1 MNKTYRLDFRMR
13 TALVLSAAVLVTCLI
28 VFNEFIFGER
38 IFAFYDIGSD
48 TSQQYLPQILTV
60 VRKLREG
67 DLTLWDA
74 ENGFGVNMNM
84 LTITN
89 PFFWIIFLTG
99 FLCGE
104 KAVFPAMIWLYI
116 GEIIAAG
123 LAAYLFLSLF
133 RLSERAKC
141 LAAYMY
147 AFNGF
152 MLVWGQHY
160 QFAAVPVLLMLE
172 LFFIERCIRAPRKWK
187 ALTLMTTLVVI
198 NSMYTAYMIL
208 LFGGVYVVVR
218 VFLGRLRGFFRYVGD
233 VFHLAWVMGLGVGI
247 GFITLLPNISAIL
260 SVSSRLASEATLME
274 RLIGYRY
281 PIDYYQAL
289 VGRMFMTTAKGI
301 SSYRG
306 YLNYYEDPNL
316 FLSTLSVILLAQ
328 YVFLVPD
335 ISRGL
340 QRGDGKIPART
351 LAKRIFVQYLLLLV
365 FAFSAGFPT
374 VGTVMNGF
382 TAPFSRYFFLF
393 MPYMTLIC
401 AAVLTEIFRRKRV
414 SIPGLLL
421 AGAGIAGVYVRYIF
435 MPDAQNPWY
444 VPVFH
449 LAGGLV
455 MCVLVLSLR
464 LKKEKTPQR
473 VLAVLLGMIL
483 MMNVGVEAISNF
495 RNRETVMKDGEYF
508 ERLYDGD
515 TEKALQYLKETDD
528 EYYRV
533 EKTYGATL
541 CMDSLVQGYHTV
553 STYNSTQNAN
563 IQNFIRED
571 WPGILYADINHYM
584 YILGCAN
591 QNEAEL
597 VGIKYVLSE
606 SEDAGIPG
614 MEKMKTFGR
623 ITVYRDPTVKNI
635 ASFYPASVVEPTYGI
650 DANGFTGTA
659 FVRYSDRN
667 ASAEISLKDRV
678 RDDRIEGTV
687 TAPEDGLLLIAIPF
701 EHGWDV
707 YVDGVETEQRK
718 VEHGFIGVEL
728 RAGEHQISVRYLC
741 PGLVKGA
748 AISAFSIVLFVLFI
762 FLERLMAGRRSEK
775 EKNPAV

>member
-1 MNKTYRLDFRMR
+1 MEKSNHPNFRFK
-13 TALVLSAAVLVTCLI
+13 TALVLSAAVLITCLI
-28 VFNEFIFGER
+28 VFNEFIFGNR
-38 IFAFYDIGSD
+38 VFAFYDIGSD

-60 VRKLREG
+60 VRKLRGG
-67 DLTLWDA
+67 DISLWDA

-89 PFFWIIFLTG
+89 PFFAVIYLTG
-99 FLCGE
+99 AIFGE
-104 KAVFPAMIWLYI
+104 EAVFTSMIWLYVA
-116 GEIIAAG
+116 EIISAG
-123 LAAYLFLSLF
+123 LAGYLFLSAF
-133 RLSERAKC
+133 RFSERAKC
-141 LAAYMY
+141 MAAYMY

-172 LFFIERCIRAPRKWK
+172 LFFIERCIRTPKKWK
-187 ALTLMTTLVVI
+187 ALTLMTALVVI

-208 LFGGVYVVVR
+208 LFGGVYVVIR
-218 VFLGRLRGFFRYVGD
+218 VFLGRLRGFFRYVRD

-247 GFITLLPNISAIL
+247 AFITLLPNISAIL

-274 RLIGYRY
+274 RLFGYRY

-301 SSYRG
+301 SNYTG

-316 FLSTLSVILLAQ
+316 FFSTLFLILLAQ
-328 YVFLVPD
+328 YVFLIPG

-340 QRGDGKIPART
+340 QREGRAPLRRT
-351 LAKRIFVQYLLLLV
+351 CAKRIISQYLLLLV
-365 FAFSAGFPT
+365 FAFAAGFPT
-374 VGTVMNGF
+374 VGTVLNGF
-382 TAPFSRYFFLF
+382 TAPFSRFFFLF
-393 MPYMTLIC
+393 MPYLSLIS
-401 AAVLTEIFRRKRV
+401 AAVLTEIFRQKRI

-421 AGAGIAGVYVRYIF
+421 AAGGIAFIYVRYIF
-435 MPDAQNPWY
+435 MPNPFHPWY

-449 LAGGLV
+449 LAGGLC
-455 MCVLVLSLR
+455 MCALILFLG
-464 LKKEKTPQR
+464 LKKEAVPKKY
-473 VLAVLLGMIL
+473 LAVFLGMVL
-483 MMNVGVEAISNF
+483 MMNVGLDAVANF

-508 ERLYDGD
+508 EKLYDRD
-515 TEKALQYLKETDD
+515 TLEALAYIRENDD
-528 EYYRV
+528 EYYRI

-584 YILGCAN
+584 YILGCTN

-614 MEKMKTFGR
+614 MEKMKTFGK
-623 ITVYRDPTVKNI
+623 ITVYTDPSVKNI
-635 ASFYPASVVEPTYGI
+635 ASFYPGSVAVPTYGI

-659 FVRYSDRN
+659 FVRYADRDS
-667 ASAEISLKDRV
+667 SAEITLKDQV
-678 RDDRIEGTV
+678 RDDRIDGTV
-687 TAPEDGLLLIAIPF
+687 NAPEDGLLLIAIPF

-728 RAGEHQISVRYLC
+728 TAGRHEISVRYLC

-748 AISAFSIVLFVLFI
+748 AISAFSLVLFVLFI
-762 FLERLMAGRRSEK
+762 FLERVLEK
-775 EKNPAV
+775 RKHKNG

>member
-1 MNKTYRLDFRMR
+1 MEKTYRPKFRFK
-13 TALVLSAAVLVTCLI
+13 TALVLSAAVLITCLI
-28 VFNEFIFGER
+28 VFNEYIFGDR
-38 IFAFYDIGSD
+38 ILAFYDIGSD

-60 VRKLREG
+60 VRKLHEG
-67 DLTLWDA
+67 DITLWDA
-74 ENGFGVNMNM
+74 TNGFGVNMNM

-89 PFFWIIFLTG
+89 PFFAVIYLVG
-99 FLCGE
+99 ALLGE
-104 KAVFPAMIWLYI
+104 KAVFGAMIWLYVA
-116 GEIIAAG
+116 EIVAAG
-123 LAAYLFLSLF
+123 LAAYLFMSAF

-141 LAAYMY
+141 IASYMY

-172 LFFIERCIRAPRKWK
+172 LFFAERCIRAPRKWK

-208 LFGGVYVVVR
+208 LFSGVYVVVR
-218 VFLGRLRGFFRYVGD
+218 VFLGRLRGFFGYVRD

-274 RLIGYRY
+274 RLFGYRY

-328 YVFLVPD
+328 YVFLIPR
-335 ISRGL
+335 ISMGL
-340 QRGDGKIPART
+340 QRGEQAPLKRT
-351 LAKRIFVQYLLLLV
+351 VAKRIIAQYLLLFLCA
-365 FAFSAGFPT
+365 FAAGFPT
-374 VGTVMNGF
+374 VGTVLNGF
-382 TAPFSRYFFLF
+382 TAPFSRFFFLF
-393 MPYMTLIC
+393 MPYLSLIS
-401 AAVLTEIFRRKRV
+401 ASVLSEIFRQKRI
-414 SIPGLLL
+414 SIPGLLF
-421 AGAGIAGVYVRYIF
+421 AAAGILFVYIRYIF

-449 LAGGLV
+449 LAGGLC
-455 MCVLVLSLR
+455 MCVLVLFLG
-464 LKKEKTPQR
+464 LKKEILPKKY
-473 VLAVLLGMIL
+473 LAVILGMVL
-483 MMNVGVEAISNF
+483 MMNVGIDAVSNF

-515 TEKALQYLKETDD
+515 TLEALAYLKETDD

-541 CMDSLVQGYHTV
+541 CMDSLAQGYHSV

-584 YILGCAN
+584 YILGCTN
-591 QNEAEL
+591 RNEAEL

-606 SEDAGIPG
+606 SDDAGIPG

-623 ITVYRDPTVKNI
+623 ITVYTDPSVRNI
-635 ASFYPASVVEPTYGI
+635 ASFYPRSVVEPTYGI

-659 FVRYSDRN
+659 FVRYADRN
-667 ASAEISLKDRV
+667 PSAEITLKDQV
-678 RDDRIEGTV
+678 RDDRIDGTAEV
-687 TAPEDGLLLIAIPF
+687 PEDGLLLIAIPF

-707 YVDGVETEQRK
+707 YVDGVEVEQRK

-728 RAGEHQISVRYLC
+728 AAGRHEISVRYLC
-741 PGLVKGA
+741 PGLVKGT
-748 AISAFSIVLFVLFI
+748 AISVFSLLLFGLFI
-762 FLERLMAGRRSEK
+762 ILEHIYVKRKRSM
-775 EKNPAV
+775 NP

>member
-1 MNKTYRLDFRMR
+1 MEKTYRLNFRFK
-13 TALVLSAAVLVTCLI
+13 TALVLFAAVLVTCLI
-28 VFNEFIFGER
+28 VFNEYIFGGR
-38 IFAFYDIGSD
+38 VFAFYDIGSD
-48 TSQQYLPQILTV
+48 TSQQYIPQILTV

-89 PFFWIIFLTG
+89 PFFWIIYLVG
-99 FLCGE
+99 YLLGE
-104 KAVFPAMIWLYI
+104 KAVFSAMIWLYI

-123 LAAYLFLSLF
+123 LTACLFLSLF

-160 QFAAVPVLLMLE
+160 QFAAVPVFLMLE
-172 LFFIERCIRAPRKWK
+172 LFFIERCIRAPKKWK
-187 ALTLMTTLVVI
+187 ALTLMTALVVV

-218 VFLGRLRGFFRYVGD
+218 VFLGRLSGFFRYVRD

-260 SVSSRLASEATLME
+260 SVSSRLASEATLTE
-274 RLIGYRY
+274 RLFGYRY
-281 PIDYYQAL
+281 PIDYYKAL
-289 VGRMFMTTAKGI
+289 AGRMFMTTAKGI

-328 YVFLVPD
+328 YVFLIPR
-335 ISRGL
+335 ISFGL
-340 QRGDGKIPART
+340 QRGDRT
-351 LAKRIFVQYLLLLV
+351 PLKRTVAKRIIAQYLLLLI
-365 FAFSAGFPT
+365 FAFAAGFPT
-374 VGTVMNGF
+374 VGTVLNGF
-382 TAPFSRYFFLF
+382 TAPFSRFFFLF
-393 MPYMTLIC
+393 MPYLTLIS
-401 AAVLTEIFRRKRV
+401 AAVLTEIFRRKRISV
-414 SIPGLLL
+414 IGLLL
-421 AGAGIAGVYVRYIF
+421 AAAAIIFVYGRYIF
-435 MPDAQNPWY
+435 MPDARNPWY
-444 VPVFH
+444 VPIFH
-449 LAGGLV
+449 LAGGIA
-455 MCVLVLSLR
+455 MCVLVLCLGIKR
-464 LKKEKTPQR
+464 ETAPKKY
-473 VLAVLLGMIL
+473 LAVILGTVL
-483 MMNVGVEAISNF
+483 MMNVGVDAVSNF
-495 RNRETVMKDGEYF
+495 RNRETVMMDGEYF
-508 ERLYDGD
+508 ERLYDED
-515 TEKALQYLKETDD
+515 TLNALAWIRENDD

-584 YILGCAN
+584 YILGCTN
-591 QNEAEL
+591 RNEAEL

-614 MEKMKTFGR
+614 MEKIKTFGR
-623 ITVYRDPTVKNI
+623 ITVYTDPSVKNI
-635 ASFYPASVVEPTYGI
+635 ASFYPKSAAEPTYGI

-659 FVRYSDRN
+659 FVRFADRDV
-667 ASAEISLKDRV
+667 STEITLKDQV
-678 RDDRIEGTV
+678 RDDRIDGTV
-687 TAPEDGLLLIAIPF
+687 NASEDGLLLIAIPF

-728 RAGEHQISVRYLC
+728 TAGNHEISVRYLC

-748 AISAFSIVLFVLFI
+748 AISVFSLALFVLFI
-762 FLERLMAGRRSEK
+762 ILERMLK
-775 EKNPAV
+775 KK

>member
-1 MNKTYRLDFRMR
+1 MEKTYRLNFRFM
-13 TALVLSAAVLVTCLI
+13 TALILSAAVIVTCLI
-28 VFNEFIFGER
+28 VFNEYIFGDR
-38 IFAFYDIGSD
+38 VFAFYDIGSD
-48 TSQQYLPQILTV
+48 TSQQYIPQILTV

-89 PFFWIIFLTG
+89 PFFWIIFLVG
-99 FLCGE
+99 FLLGE
-104 KAVFPAMIWLYI
+104 KAVFPAMIWLYAA
-116 GEIIAAG
+116 EILAAG
-123 LAAYLFLSLF
+123 LSAYLFLSLF

-172 LFFIERCIRAPRKWK
+172 LFFTERCIRAPKKWK
-187 ALTLMTTLVVI
+187 SLVLMTTLVVI

-208 LFGGVYVVVR
+208 LFCGVYVVVR
-218 VFLGRLRGFFRYVGD
+218 VFLGRLSGFFRYVRD

-274 RLIGYRY
+274 RLFGYRY
-281 PIDYYQAL
+281 PVEYYQSL

-328 YVFLVPD
+328 YVFLVPR
-335 ISRGL
+335 ISYGLRRGEKAPL
-340 QRGDGKIPART
+340 KRT
-351 LAKRIFVQYLLLLV
+351 LAKRIISQYLLFLIFVL
-365 FAFSAGFPT
+365 AAGFPT
-374 VGTVMNGF
+374 AGTILNGF

-393 MPYMTLIC
+393 MPYMTLIS
-401 AAVLTEIFRRKRV
+401 AAVLTVIFRQKRISV
-414 SIPGLLL
+414 PGLLL
-421 AGAGIAGVYVRYIF
+421 AGAAIAVVYIRYIF
-435 MPDAQNPWY
+435 LPDAQNPWY
-444 VPVFH
+444 VPIFH
-449 LAGGLV
+449 LAGGLA
-455 MCVLVLSLR
+455 MCAIVLFLG
-464 LKKEKTPQR
+464 LKKEFVPKKY
-473 VLAVLLGMIL
+473 LAVLLGMVL
-483 MMNVGVEAISNF
+483 MMNVGIEAVSNF

-508 ERLYDGD
+508 ERLYDED
-515 TEKALQYLKETDD
+515 THEALAWLKENDD

-584 YILGCAN
+584 YILGCTN
-591 QNEAEL
+591 QNESEL

-623 ITVYRDPTVKNI
+623 ITLYTDPSVKNI
-635 ASFYPASVVEPTYGI
+635 ASFYPKSVVEPTYGI

-659 FVRYSDRN
+659 FVKYSDRDP
-667 ASAEISLKDRV
+667 SAEITLKDQV
-678 RDDRIEGTV
+678 KDDRIDGTV

-707 YVDGVETEQRK
+707 YVDGTEVVQRK

-728 RAGEHQISVRYLC
+728 SAGQHEISVRYLC

-748 AISAFSIVLFVLFI
+748 AISAFSLILFVLFI
-762 FLERLMAGRRSEK
+762 ILERIFERRKRSK
-775 EKNPAV
+775 AA

>member
-1 MNKTYRLDFRMR
+1 MEKTYRPKFRFK
-13 TALVLSAAVLVTCLI
+13 TALVLSAAVLITCLI
-28 VFNEFIFGER
+28 VFNEYIFGDR
-38 IFAFYDIGSD
+38 ILAFYDIGSD

-60 VRKLREG
+60 VRKLHEG
-67 DLTLWDA
+67 DITLWDA
-74 ENGFGVNMNM
+74 TNGFGVNMNM

-89 PFFWIIFLTG
+89 PFFAVIYLVG
-99 FLCGE
+99 ALLGE
-104 KAVFPAMIWLYI
+104 KAVFGAMIWLYVA
-116 GEIIAAG
+116 EIVAAG
-123 LAAYLFLSLF
+123 LAAYLFMSAF

-141 LAAYMY
+141 IASYMY

-172 LFFIERCIRAPRKWK
+172 LFFVERCIRAPRKWK

-198 NSMYTAYMIL
+198 NSMYTA
-208 LFGGVYVVVR
+208 
-218 VFLGRLRGFFRYVGD
+218 
-233 VFHLAWVMGLGVGI
+233 GVGI

-274 RLIGYRY
+274 RLFGYRY

-328 YVFLVPD
+328 YVFLIPR
-335 ISRGL
+335 ISMGL
-340 QRGDGKIPART
+340 QRGEQAPLKRT
-351 LAKRIFVQYLLLLV
+351 VAKRIIAQYLLLFLCA
-365 FAFSAGFPT
+365 FAAGFPT
-374 VGTVMNGF
+374 VGTVLNGF
-382 TAPFSRYFFLF
+382 TAPFSRFFFLF
-393 MPYMTLIC
+393 MPYLSLIS
-401 AAVLTEIFRRKRV
+401 ASVLSEIFRQKRI
-414 SIPGLLL
+414 SIPGLLF
-421 AGAGIAGVYVRYIF
+421 AAAGILFVYIRYIF

-449 LAGGLV
+449 LAGGLC
-455 MCVLVLSLR
+455 MCVLVLFLG
-464 LKKEKTPQR
+464 LKKEILPKKY
-473 VLAVLLGMIL
+473 LAVILGMVL
-483 MMNVGVEAISNF
+483 MMNVGIDAVSNF

-515 TEKALQYLKETDD
+515 TLEALAYLKETDD

-541 CMDSLVQGYHTV
+541 CMDSLAQGYHSV

-584 YILGCAN
+584 YILGCTN
-591 QNEAEL
+591 RNEAEL

-606 SEDAGIPG
+606 SDDAGIPG

-623 ITVYRDPTVKNI
+623 ITVYTDPSVRNI
-635 ASFYPASVVEPTYGI
+635 ASFYPRSVVEPTYGI

-659 FVRYSDRN
+659 FVRYADRN
-667 ASAEISLKDRV
+667 PSAEITLKDQV
-678 RDDRIEGTV
+678 RDDRIDGTAEV
-687 TAPEDGLLLIAIPF
+687 PEDGLLLIAIPF

-707 YVDGVETEQRK
+707 YVDGVE
-718 VEHGFIGVEL
+718 L
-728 RAGEHQISVRYLC
+728 AAGRHEISVRYLC
-741 PGLVKGA
+741 PGLVKGT
-748 AISAFSIVLFVLFI
+748 AISVFSLLLFGLFI
-762 FLERLMAGRRSEK
+762 ILEHIYVKRKRSM
-775 EKNPAV
+775 NP

>member
-1 MNKTYRLDFRMR
+1 MDKTYHPEFRFR
-13 TALVLSAAVLVTCLI
+13 TALVLFAIILVTCLI
-28 VFNEFIFGER
+28 VFNEYIFGNR
-38 IFAFYDIGSD
+38 ILAFYDIGSD
-48 TSQQYLPQILTV
+48 TSQQYLPQILSV

-67 DLTLWDA
+67 DITLWDA

-89 PFFWIIFLTG
+89 PFFAVIFLIG
-99 FLCGE
+99 VLFGE
-104 KAVFPAMIWLYI
+104 NAVFTSMIWLYVA
-116 GEIIAAG
+116 EIICAG
-123 LAAYLFLSLF
+123 LAAYLFLSAF

-141 LAAYMY
+141 MASYMY

-172 LFFIERCIRAPRKWK
+172 LFFIERCIRSPRKWK
-187 ALTLMTTLVVI
+187 ALTLMTAIVVI
-198 NSMYTAYMIL
+198 NSMYTAYMSL

-218 VFLGRLRGFFRYVGD
+218 VFLGRLRGFFRYVRD

-247 GFITLLPNISAIL
+247 AFITLLPNIAAIL

-274 RLIGYRY
+274 RLFGYRY
-281 PIDYYQAL
+281 PIDYYQSL

-316 FLSTLSVILLAQ
+316 FFSTLSVILLAQ
-328 YVFLVPD
+328 YVFLIPR
-335 ISRGL
+335 ISIGLRRGEHAPL
-340 QRGDGKIPART
+340 KRT
-351 LAKRIFVQYLLLLV
+351 LAKRIISQYLLLFI
-365 FAFSAGFPT
+365 FAFAAGFPT
-374 VGTVMNGF
+374 VGTVLNGF
-382 TAPFSRYFFLF
+382 TAPFSRFFFLF
-393 MPYMTLIC
+393 MPYLALVA
-401 AAVLTEIFRRKRV
+401 AAVLTEIFRQKKI

-421 AGAGIAGVYVRYIF
+421 AALGIAFVYIRYIF
-435 MPDAQNPWY
+435 IPDAQYPWY
-444 VPVFH
+444 VPIFH
-449 LAGGLV
+449 LAGGLC
-455 MCVLVLSLR
+455 MCALVLLLG
-464 LKKEKTPQR
+464 LKKEIVPKKY
-473 VLAVLLGMIL
+473 LAVILGMIL
-483 MMNVGVEAISNF
+483 MMNVGVDGVSNF

-508 ERLYDGD
+508 ERLYDKD
-515 TEKALQYLKETDD
+515 TLEALAYLKENDD

-584 YILGCAN
+584 YILGCTN

-614 MEKMKTFGR
+614 MEKMKTFGK
-623 ITVYRDPTVKNI
+623 ITVYTDPSVKNI
-635 ASFYPASVVEPTYGI
+635 ASFYPKSVVEPTYGI

-659 FVRYSDRN
+659 FVRYADRDP
-667 ASAEISLKDRV
+667 AAEITLKDQV
-678 RDDRIEGTV
+678 RDDRVDGTV
-687 TAPEDGLLLIAIPF
+687 EAPEDGLLLIAIPF

-707 YVDGVETEQRK
+707 YVDGAEAEQRK

-728 RAGEHQISVRYLC
+728 TAGRHEISVRYLC

-748 AISAFSIVLFVLFI
+748 AISVFSLLLFVLFI
-762 FLERLMAGRRSEK
+762 VLEQILLKRKQNMT
-775 EKNPAV
+775 P